1 MTVQQTELFR
11 ELQAIMGDGVKPVT
25 AMWEVTIHANGK
37 DHKPLFV
44 DLVEFEHNF
53 MKNWHSVQVIEAT
66 FTLAQADYHIVPHR
80 SELELTLKRIPMM
93 ESETPSKDAQ
103 GRVSSFR
110 YKAKLYDN
118 SSSIM
123 TGNSPAAVSEAVAD
137 RGELRKLRIQLISP
151 HTEELHKKSVGG
163 MFRQVSGINLIRLL
177 LTKYSRTDVTD
188 ENTYI
193 KGVQV
198 APNANEKVMEHINI
212 PHLTPIHECP
222 EIVHRNCGGVYGAGL
237 KTYLWGQHWYVFAPY
252 DVKAYGQTKRTLT
265 ILNVQAN
272 RMSGMERTYRETAT
286 QLFIAA
292 TGDTVHKDESEQEQ
306 LNFGNGV
313 RFVDAGKITD
323 GFLTVDG
330 NKATIDR
337 SLNVNE
343 VVVTPR
349 KDGLNQIKESDKRI
363 TSAYLLE
370 YGNLA
375 LRSGSFL
382 QVVWEYSN
390 ALLLYP
396 GMPVKYMYSQNAVA
410 EEVYGIL
417 LGVHTFHMPTTQNTQ
432 NRRFTSKS
440 VLTLFVQR
448 DVNLSNLNT

>member
-1 MTVQQTELFR
+1 M
-11 ELQAIMGDGVKPVT
+11 
-25 AMWEVTIHANGK
+25 
-37 DHKPLFV
+37 
-44 DLVEFEHNF
+44 
-53 MKNWHSVQVIEAT
+53 
-66 FTLAQADYHIVPHR
+66 
-80 SELELTLKRIPMM
+80 
-93 ESETPSKDAQ
+93 
-103 GRVSSFR
+103 
-110 YKAKLYDN
+110 
-118 SSSIM
+118 
-123 TGNSPAAVSEAVAD
+123 
-137 RGELRKLRIQLISP
+137 
-151 HTEELHKKSVGG
+151 
-163 MFRQVSGINLIRLL
+163 
-177 LTKYSRTDVTD
+177 
-188 ENTYI
+188 
-193 KGVQV
+193 
-198 APNANEKVMEHINI
+198 
-212 PHLTPIHECP
+212 
-222 EIVHRNCGGVYGAGL
+222 

-272 RMSGMERTYRETAT
+272 RMSGMERTYRETPT

-313 RFVDAGKITD
+313 RFVDAGKVTE
-323 GFLTVDG
+323 GFLSVDG
-330 NKATIDR
+330 NKATIDK

-343 VVVTPR
+343 VVVSPR

-390 ALLLYP
+390 AQLLYP
-396 GMPVKYMYSQNAVA
+396 GMPVKYMYSQNNVA

-417 LGVHTFHMPTTQNTQ
+417 LGVHTFHMPTTQNMQ